1 MKKLIILLAIS
12 TSALAVEE
20 GDYGYGHTY
29 HGYNSLEQQQEAQHN
44 QYMLQQTERII
55 VDNAVNERLNGGQE
69 PLFRDM
75 YGDMTR
81 LQGME

>member
-81 LQGME
+81 LQGVE

>member
-29 HGYNSLEQQQEAQHN
+29 HGYNSLEQQPEAQHN

-55 VDNAVNERLNGGQE
+55 VDNAINQRLNGGQE

>member
-55 VDNAVNERLNGGQE
+55 VDNAVNARLNGGQE

-75 YGDMTR
+75 YGDMTN
-81 LQGME
+81 LPGVE

>member
-75 YGDMTR
+75 YGDITR
-81 LQGME
+81 LQGIE

>member
-44 QYMLQQTERII
+44 KYLLQQTNQNI
-55 VDNAVNERLNGGQE
+55 VDNAINQRLNGGQE
-69 PLFRDM
+69 PEFRDM

-81 LQGME
+81 LPGVE

>member
-69 PLFRDM
+69 PLFKDM

-81 LQGME
+81 LQGVE

>member
-69 PLFRDM
+69 PMFKDM

-81 LQGME
+81 LQGVE

>member
-44 QYMLQQTERII
+44 QYMLQQTDRIL
-55 VDNAVNERLNGGQE
+55 VDNAVNEILNVGQE

-81 LQGME
+81 LQGIE

>member
-20 GDYGYGHTY
+20 GDYGYDHTY

-81 LQGME
+81 LQGIE

>member
-55 VDNAVNERLNGGQE
+55 VDNAINQRLNGGQE

>member
-1 MKKLIILLAIS
+1 
-12 TSALAVEE
+12 
-20 GDYGYGHTY
+20 
-29 HGYNSLEQQQEAQHN
+29 
-44 QYMLQQTERII
+44 MLQQTERII
-55 VDNAVNERLNGGQE
+55 VDNAINQRLNGGQE

>member
-81 LQGME
+81 LRGIE

>member
-44 QYMLQQTERII
+44 QYLLQQTNQNI
-55 VDNAVNERLNGGQE
+55 VDNAINQRLNGGQE
-69 PLFRDM
+69 PEFRDM

-81 LQGME
+81 LPSVE

>member
-81 LQGME
+81 LQGIE